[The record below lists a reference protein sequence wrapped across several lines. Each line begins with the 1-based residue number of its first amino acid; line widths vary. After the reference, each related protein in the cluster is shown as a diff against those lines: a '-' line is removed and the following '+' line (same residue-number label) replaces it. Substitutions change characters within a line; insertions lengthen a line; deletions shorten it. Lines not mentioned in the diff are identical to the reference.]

1 LALWPL
7 ARRQCFALKT
17 RLQQFLAAAL
27 SVERRIPDARN
38 SRRHAGIV
46 SSTRWE
52 ETTMRWKISPH
63 GHDPRQIDL
72 LAVVALLIIIVS
84 AYVYYAHSPEPPSTT
99 AFIVPSQST
108 HW

>member
-1 LALWPL
+1 LALRPL

-17 RLQQFLAAAL
+17 RPQQFLAAAL
-27 SVERRIPDARN
+27 SAEMRIPGARN
-38 SRRHAGIV
+38 RKCHAGIV

-84 AYVYYAHSPEPPSTT
+84 AYVYYAHSPQPPSTT